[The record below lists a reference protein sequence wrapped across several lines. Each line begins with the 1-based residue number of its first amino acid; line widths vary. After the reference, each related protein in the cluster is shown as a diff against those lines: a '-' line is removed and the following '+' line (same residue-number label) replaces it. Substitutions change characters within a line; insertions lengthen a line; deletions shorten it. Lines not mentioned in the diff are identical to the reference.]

1 MNVHIAL
8 ARVGGLIGLALAGAL
23 PLGGCAARPAERAE
37 GGEIGVRSPAARAE
51 SPAPE
56 AGFRVVSRY
65 LTDGYQLDTP
75 ETFLLE
81 PVVPPGTPTYQLL
94 VGPPSDGTR
103 LRADVHNSAV
113 TLSLQ
118 NGFVI
123 ASGTQPIVV
132 VKRVVAAA
140 EGTTIL
146 AVGDSTQIT
155 IIVIHAERDRPVRV
169 YFEGED
175 EARGVMVRNWQF
187 VKLKPTGNRIPTPRD
202 IVFPGT
208 GLADTDGIGELL
220 KFSYAK
226 RVQTGQAIRP
236 DDADAAFVAAL
247 GR

>member
-8 ARVGGLIGLALAGAL
+8 ARVGGLVGFVLAGTL

-37 GGEIGVRSPAARAE
+37 GGEIGVRPPAVRAE

-75 ETFLLE
+75 ETLLLE

-94 VGPPSDGTR
+94 VGPPRDGSR

-118 NGFVI
+118 NGFTI
-123 ASGTQPIVV
+123 AAGTQPIVV

-140 EGTTIL
+140 EGTKMIVE
-146 AVGDSTQIT
+146 ADRSRIT
-155 IIVIHAERDRPVRV
+155 IAVLEAAADKPVRV
-169 YFEGED
+169 YFESED
-175 EARGVMVRNWQF
+175 GSRPVLVRNKQYVAF
-187 VKLKPTGNRIPTPRD
+187 STTATRIPPPLD
-202 IVFPGT
+202 IPAPDSGQ
-208 GLADTDGIGELL
+208 ADPYNIGDLMR
-220 KFSYAK
+220 FSYAK
-226 RVQTGQAIRP
+226 RVQTGQAIGP
-236 DDADAAFVAAL
+236 NDADALYVAGL
-247 GR
+247 RR

>member
-8 ARVGGLIGLALAGAL
+8 ARVGGLVGLVLAGTL

-51 SPAPE
+51 LSAPE

-65 LTDGYQLDTP
+65 LTDGYQLVTP

-94 VGPPSDGTR
+94 VGPARDGSA

-118 NGFVI
+118 NGFAI
-123 ASGTQPIVV
+123 ATGTQPIVV

-140 EGTTIL
+140 EGTVFLVEGDKDTI
-146 AVGDSTQIT
+146 S
-155 IIVIHAERDRPVRV
+155 IVVLNAAPDKPVRV
-169 YFEGED
+169 YFESD
-175 EARGVMVRNWQF
+175 NASRAVLVRNWQY
-187 VKLKPTGNRIPTPRD
+187 VQLSTTAGRVPPARD
-202 IVFPGT
+202 VPIPGT

-226 RVQTGQAIRP
+226 RVQTGQTIRP

>member
-1 MNVHIAL
+1 MNVRIAL
-8 ARVGGLIGLALAGAL
+8 VRVGGLAGLVLAGAL
-23 PLGGCAARPAERAE
+23 HLGGCAARPAERAE
-37 GGEIGVRSPAARAE
+37 GGEIGGRSREARADM
-51 SPAPE
+51 PTPE
-56 AGFRVVSRY
+56 PGFRVVSRY

-81 PVVPPGTPTYQLL
+81 PIVPPGTPTHQLL
-94 VGPPSDGTR
+94 VGPPPDGTR

-140 EGTTIL
+140 EGTTII

-155 IIVIHAERDRPVRV
+155 IMVLQAERDRPVRV

-175 EARGVMVRNWQF
+175 ASRGVLVRNWQF
-187 VKLKPTGNRIPTPRD
+187 VKLNPTGSRIPAPRD
-202 IVFPGT
+202 IFVPGSA
-208 GLADTDGIGELL
+208 LADPDGIGELL

-226 RVQTGQAIRP
+226 RVQTGQVLDP
-236 DDADAAFVAAL
+236 GDADVAFVASL
-247 GR
+247 ER